1 MTSPKGDAHKR
12 TMEDVVLEQEEER
25 LSAPDFKFRRE
36 TDDHGTV
43 GTGVTH
49 FFPTNVKAAMRI
61 SVIVGVPARSCSVGN
76 WAAKDF
82 MASLSA
88 EGFTFSE
95 ID

>member
-1 MTSPKGDAHKR
+1 MNEER
-12 TMEDVVLEQEEER
+12 TMEDVVLNQQAER
-25 LSAPDFKFRRE
+25 LAGPDFKFRRE
-36 TDDHGTV
+36 RDDHGTV

-49 FFPTNVKAAMRI
+49 FFPTNVKAAKRI
-61 SVIVGVPARSCSVGN
+61 SIIVDVPARSCSVGN

-82 MASLSA
+82 MASLEA